1 MTKSQ
6 LVDEVSS
13 RTGQPHKAIESA
25 VHTIFESMVD
35 ALGRDE
41 RVEIRGFGNFTIRQ
55 YKAYTGR
62 NPKTGEKVALDGKYV
77 PHFKPGKELRER
89 VNLGLAN
96 EKQNTVIDSAIGDSG
111 LI

>member
-62 NPKTGEKVALDGKYV
+62 NPKTGGQVDVSPKRMPFFKVGKD
-77 PHFKPGKELRER
+77 LRER
-89 VNLGLAN
+89 VDAN
-96 EKQNTVIDSAIGDSG
+96 G
-111 LI
+111 